1 MTLPDLARLAQS
13 FDSTDP
19 SDTEK
24 RIAIA
29 EQMRPLLGDAYDD
42 FDRVFESVSVESPQE
57 PATQT
62 LKRMGFLCP

>member
-1 MTLPDLARLAQS
+1 MTLPRLARS

-19 SDTEK
+19 SDIEK
-24 RIAIA
+24 RIIIA

-42 FDRVFESVSVESPQE
+42 FDRLFESISMESPQE